1 MLLRK
6 CSRGLRDVS
15 RGSPFQRRPSEPR
28 RMKLSRQLWMRVHGS
43 SAARYAA
50 SGSGPT
56 ASKSVSGSLQS
67 SNCFHELSLTFLRC
81 LSLHLKRFSHAFLLK
96 NKTCER
102 FRRFEIFHPF
112 LDSTEQSLSGS
123 RCGHRAQKL
132 SSHSPQF
139 HDRNCVTFELLQS
152 EFRIRIS

>member
-1 MLLRK
+1 MHEIVPTAVDA
-6 CSRGLRDVS
+6 G
-15 RGSPFQRRPSEPR
+15 
-28 RMKLSRQLWMRVHGS
+28 SRQLCS
-43 SAARYAA
+43 SLCSKRLRSNSFEECLWLA
-50 SGSGPT
+50 SIFLIAFMSF
-56 ASKSVSGSLQS
+56 Q
-67 SNCFHELSLTFLRC
+67 ELSITFLRC

-132 SSHSPQF
+132 SSHSPQL
-139 HDRNCVTFELLQS
+139 HDRNCVTFELIQS